1 MADEDIMAVME
12 GCVMDFLEITA
23 LGYGEDSKQVARRYI
38 KKAINYDVQQA
49 IQLYYDEME

>member
-1 MADEDIMAVME
+1 MAVME

-49 IQLYYDEME
+49 IQLYYDEMEWILDIL